1 MLCSFFNLRGIK
13 RKLRGLLPRPLA
25 VFLAVKSQ
33 ADLFPLFLGLH
44 MDRPFPNPLEVH
56 QGVPGEIPLEVPSFV
71 LMGQEKLPPVFEIAF
86 HDPDEGMPQVGQAV
100 QEDPL
105 DLGKLP
111 VLDHPGFLT
120 FILAIHE

>member
-1 MLCSFFNLRGIK
+1 MTHFDVALRMFAV
-13 RKLRGLLPRPLA
+13 RGALA
-25 VFLAVKSQ
+25 KKVFPVFPPVIGLA
-33 ADLFPLFLGLH
+33 DPFPLLYGLH